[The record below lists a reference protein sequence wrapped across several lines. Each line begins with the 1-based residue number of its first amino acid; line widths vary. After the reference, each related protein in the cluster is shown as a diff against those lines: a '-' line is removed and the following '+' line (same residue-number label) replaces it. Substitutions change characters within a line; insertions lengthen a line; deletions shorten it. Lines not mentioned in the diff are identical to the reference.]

1 MKMRMPRH
9 PNNKVCSLFKGLQRS
24 SASIFTFS
32 HFHIF
37 TSSIASLAAALLL
50 TSCVEDDES
59 PYARR
64 PAFFHFSPVTAA
76 PKTLLP
82 ALGNPG
88 EWCTVTLSPT
98 HYVFTTP
105 RGLKDTYPLTQLDQY
120 GQPTWVSGLI
130 VGTPVVPEMGAS
142 GFAPVA
148 FDLACPSCFEEGG
161 ITRAV
166 AITSTTLGRAQCSR
180 CNRTYDLHN
189 GGIVCDGARTPH
201 DPRLYRYRCTYN
213 NDAFVVHN

>member
-1 MKMRMPRH
+1 MRRH
-9 PNNKVCSLFKGLQRS
+9 KHSITLLPCNS
-24 SASIFTFS
+24 SARHVAIFSFF
-32 HFHIF
+32 HFFIL
-37 TSSIASLAAALLL
+37 SLLF
-50 TSCVEDDES
+50 SCVEDDES

-64 PAFFHFSPVTAA
+64 PAFFRFSPVTAA

-142 GFAPVA
+142 EFAPVA

-180 CNRTYDLHN
+180 CSRTYDLHN
-189 GGIVCDGARTPH
+189 GGIVCDGARTAH
-201 DPRLYRYRCTYN
+201 DPRLYRYRCSYS